1 MMAFSSLGK
10 LFHFK
15 TSDFRGARTESGGL
29 LLDIFER
36 SKAGNF
42 SSASMFPSIFEL
54 SPSLDTAISAFTLM
68 PYVTPGST
76 LLQIANP
83 IRRSLEND
91 SQMLEWLCIALAKS
105 GLLKPLELAA
115 AIYQQGPSNFA
126 ESDLPYQL
134 SIALEASVSD
144 IFYGPRMV
152 PGTIDEFD
160 PDRTQYEV
168 TEYTQLVMSRID
180 EIRKGYPSHASVSFL
195 HGQPINPAET
205 ALKLL
210 NSMAKAHDNE
220 DVVVARDTIEA
231 FTGFDLSD
239 FYRKGQLD
247 RIGAAAVLERLFD
260 EVDLYRFKPGARY
273 FFGRPIPD

>member
-1 MMAFSSLGK
+1 MAFSSLGK

-15 TSDFRGARTESGGL
+15 ASDFLGARTESGGL
-29 LLDIFER
+29 LLNIFEK
-36 SKAGNF
+36 SKAGDF
-42 SSASMFPSIFEL
+42 SNTSMFSKIFEL

-68 PYVTPGST
+68 PYVTPGSI
-76 LLQIANP
+76 LSQIANP
-83 IRRSLEND
+83 IRRSLQDD
-91 SQMLEWLCIALAKS
+91 SQMLEWLCIALTRS
-105 GLLKPLELAA
+105 GLLDSIELAA
-115 AIYQQGPSNFA
+115 AIYQESNSNFA
-126 ESDLPYQL
+126 DSDLPYQL

-160 PDRTQYEV
+160 PDRTEYEIA
-168 TEYTQLVMSRID
+168 EYTELVTSRVD
-180 EIRKGYPSHASVSFL
+180 EIRTKYPSHGGASFL
-195 HGQPINPAET
+195 YGHPVNPAEA
-205 ALKLL
+205 ALNLL

-220 DVVVARDTIEA
+220 GVVVVRDTIEA

-247 RIGAAAVLERLFD
+247 RIAAAAALERLFD
-260 EVDLYRFKPGARY
+260 EVDLYQFKPGVRY

>member
-1 MMAFSSLGK
+1 MAFSSLGK

-29 LLDIFER
+29 LLDILER

-42 SSASMFPSIFEL
+42 SSSTVFPRIFEL
-54 SPSLDTAISAFTLM
+54 SPSIDTAISAFTLM

-76 LLQIANP
+76 LLEIASP
-83 IRRSLEND
+83 IRLSLRED
-91 SQMLEWLCIALAKS
+91 GQMLEWLSIALTKS
-105 GLLKPLELAA
+105 GLLRPIELAA

-126 ESDLPYQL
+126 DSDLPYQL
-134 SIALEASVSD
+134 SIALEPSVSD

-160 PDRTQYEV
+160 PDRARYEV
-168 TEYTQLVMSRID
+168 AEYTQLVTSRID
-180 EIRKGYPSHASVSFL
+180 EIRTKYSGHAGISFL
-195 HGQPINPAET
+195 HGQPVNLAET

-220 DVVVARDTIEA
+220 DLVVARDTLEA

-239 FYRKGQLD
+239 FYRKSQLD
-247 RIGAAAVLERLFD
+247 RVGAAAALERLFD
-260 EVDLYRFKPGARY
+260 EVDLYHFKPGVRH
-273 FFGRPIPD
+273 FFGKPIPD

>member
-1 MMAFSSLGK
+1 MAFSSLGK

-36 SKAGNF
+36 SRAGNF
-42 SSASMFPSIFEL
+42 SSSSMFPSIFEL
-54 SPSLDTAISAFTLM
+54 SPSIDTAISAFTLM

-76 LLQIANP
+76 LLEIASP
-83 IRRSLEND
+83 IRLSLRD
-91 SQMLEWLCIALAKS
+91 DGQMLEWLCIALTKS
-105 GLLKPLELAA
+105 GLLRPIELAV

-126 ESDLPYQL
+126 DSDLPYQL
-134 SIALEASVSD
+134 SIALESSVSD

-160 PDRTQYEV
+160 PDRAQYEV
-168 TEYTQLVMSRID
+168 AEYTQLVMSRID
-180 EIRKGYPSHASVSFL
+180 EIRKRYPSHASVSFL
-195 HGQPINPAET
+195 HGQPINLAET
-205 ALKLL
+205 ALNLL

-220 DVVVARDTIEA
+220 DVVVARDAIEA

-239 FYRKGQLD
+239 FYRKSQLD
-247 RIGAAAVLERLFD
+247 RIAAAAALERLFD
-260 EVDLYRFKPGARY
+260 EVDLYQFKPGVRH
-273 FFGRPIPD
+273 FFGKPIPD